1 MTWVLQV
8 NKMPEVCLCPLCV
21 EHRIFQEIIS
31 QLESQDRRWMEEMYN
46 KYSTIAADAE
56 YEECINAGDWP
67 SAVEILEARLAN
79 AKEKRKQNDNPRPL

>member
-31 QLESQDRRWMEEMYN
+31 QLESQDRRWMEEN
-46 KYSTIAADAE
+46 LGRCGPDTVVWNED
-56 YEECINAGDWP
+56 
-67 SAVEILEARLAN
+67 
-79 AKEKRKQNDNPRPL
+79 